1 MLLRRRSRI
10 DLAINNNP
18 EIRIISS
25 AKGIFLSAVLYIENN
40 NYSTTR
46 QIMKKILFAA
56 AAILVAAGLTNCQKE
71 DKTPTD
77 VKDAKVVSTVTPG
90 ETIDET
96 VGDVVEVADQNGQV
110 VADGEGVA
118 TEDVVV
124 NSDGSVPA
132 PAVADNP
139 TK

>member
-1 MLLRRRSRI
+1 MKHPGS
-10 DLAINNNP
+10 DAPAAP
-18 EIRIISS
+18 EQNQSLFLIRHP
-25 AKGIFLSAVLYIENN
+25 KGIFLSALLYMENN

-56 AAILVAAGLTNCQKE
+56 AAVLVAAGLTNCQKE

-132 PAVADNP
+132 PAVADTP

>member
-10 DLAINNNP
+10 NPP
-18 EIRIISS
+18 EIQIISS
-25 AKGIFLSAVLYIENN
+25 TKGIFLSALLYMVNN
-40 NYSTTR
+40 NYSTIR

-56 AAILVAAGLTNCQKE
+56 AAVLVAAGLTNCQKE

>member
-1 MLLRRRSRI
+1 M
-10 DLAINNNP
+10 
-18 EIRIISS
+18 
-25 AKGIFLSAVLYIENN
+25 ENN
-40 NYSTTR
+40 NYSTIR

-56 AAILVAAGLTNCQKE
+56 AAVFVAAGLTNCQKE

-77 VKDAKVVSTVTPG
+77 VKDAKVVSTVTPS

-132 PAVADNP
+132 PAVADTP